1 MKNSFSVKTVL
12 RMDKPLINGKYP
24 LYYLVIFNSQNLKLS
39 AKFSLPPSEW
49 DKEKNYPKGVGNSI
63 LKKKLQQEESKINN
77 ILLNI
82 DLLGKPITK
91 ELIKNMYREK
101 NLKKD
106 FYYHLDELY
115 KKKFLIIEKGT
126 QSHYILLRKQLKEYK
141 ANLNLEEINRV
152 FIMDFLHHLRTNKK
166 IGEGGIGTRLKC
178 FSAVLNEFLKNDMI
192 DKNPC
197 VSIEKPKEN
206 QIDEFLTSEEIER
219 IRKAD
224 LNLGLLTNGLN
235 LTRNLFLFS
244 CYTGLRYADVI
255 NLKKENIIDDEKIVI
270 EMGKTKRKVEVFLNK
285 QAKIALIKSG
295 YKRKLS
301 NENIFK
307 KRSNVS
313 VNRDLKKIAR
323 FTKISKRL
331 HFHLSRHSF
340 GSALAKDGTQPY
352 YIMKLMGHRDIRTT
366 SRYVN
371 SDEKILSNVMK
382 TVTF

>member
-12 RMDKPLINGKYP
+12 RTDKPLINGKYP

-39 AKFSLPPSEW
+39 AKFSLPLSEW
-49 DKEKNYPKGVGNSI
+49 DKEKNYPKGNGNSI

-82 DLLGKPITK
+82 DLSGKPMTK
-91 ELIKNMYREK
+91 ELIKDMYRKK

-106 FYYHLDELY
+106 FYYYFDEIC

-126 QSHYILLRKQLKEYK
+126 QSPYILLRKQLKEYN
-141 ANLNLEEINRV
+141 ANLNLEEINRI
-152 FIMDFLHHLRTNKK
+152 FILDFLHHLRTNKK
-166 IGEGGIGTRLKC
+166 TGDSAIRTRLKC
-178 FSAVLNEFLKNDMI
+178 FSAVLNELLKNDII

-197 VSIEKPKEN
+197 TNIEKPKEN
-206 QIDEFLTSEEIER
+206 QVDEYLTSEEIEK
-219 IRKAD
+219 IRRAD
-224 LNLGLLTNGLN
+224 LNQGLLTNGLN

-244 CYTGLRYADVI
+244 CYTGLRYSDVI
-255 NLKKENIIDDEKIVI
+255 NLKKENIIDDKKIVI
-270 EMGKTKRKVEVFLNK
+270 EMKKTKRKVEVYLNK
-285 QAKIALIKSG
+285 QAKVLLIKSG

-313 VNRDLKKIAR
+313 VNRDLKKIAISA
-323 FTKISKRL
+323 KINKKL
-331 HFHLSRHSF
+331 TFHIARHSF
-340 GSALAKDGTQPY
+340 GSAHAKDGTQPY
-352 YIMKLMGHRDIRTT
+352 YIMKLMGHSDIRTT

-382 TVTF
+382 SITF